1 MRGFKMSIQR
11 ETTHI
16 LYIMYRNLRLFS
28 VLKNST
34 TPCVVSEKG
43 AINTSTELVAIFR
56 AGRMSSEAFHIVHV
70 PGY

>member
-1 MRGFKMSIQR
+1 
-11 ETTHI
+11 
-16 LYIMYRNLRLFS
+16 MYRNLRLFS

-34 TPCVVSEKG
+34 TPCVVSENNG

-56 AGRMSSEAFHIVHV
+56 AGRMSSEAFHMVHV